1 MAQLSPAVKEA
12 IELAIIKYRAHLTKL
27 YVDGDVGS
35 ITTDVGADMIHIKST
50 PVRKDEP
57 VVIERGRMVTM
68 ASGPGSP
75 MAKVR

>member
-1 MAQLSPAVKEA
+1 MSQLSPAVKEA
-12 IELAIIKYRAHLTKL
+12 IELAIIKYRTHLTKL

-35 ITTDVGADMIHIKST
+35 IVTDVGVDMIHIKTT

-68 ASGPGSP
+68 AK
-75 MAKVR
+75 AR